1 MKRMPNPT
9 FLMLFAVIGLLLFQ
23 GGPLSFHASAAV
35 HNVPSSPS
43 VFTLQEIKW
52 MADHPVIRLAP
63 DPEFKPIEFFDASG
77 NYTGIAADYVKLIE
91 KKTGI
96 IFHIVRCTSWDQVIE
111 KAKNREVDVLNAV
124 VRSPQREA
132 FMVFPTPYLE
142 IPSVILVRNNVDRH
156 LTLDQLEG
164 MTVSMVSGYG
174 YMDLIRNTHPTIRID
189 TSEDLKTALRK
200 VSFGITDAFVGDL
213 ATASFYI
220 QSEAITNLKVAGETR
235 PANISGFAVRSDWP
249 ELASILE
256 KSVSLVSEKEKE
268 AILKKWIHLQAEPG
282 LTMIEFRNLMLVAGT
297 VTTFIL
303 AVFLLWNRT
312 LQRMVRA
319 RTGELQVEI
328 EERRKAEE
336 DLADSRARLKTLLNT
351 IPDLVWFKDPQGVY
365 LACNSRFELFFGS
378 PEERIVGK
386 TDYDFVE
393 RDLAD
398 GFRENDLKAIE
409 AGSPRMNEESVTYA
423 SDGHQ
428 ELLETIKTTVRSPTG
443 KLIGVL
449 GIARN
454 ITERKRAEEEK
465 QKLLNQLYQA
475 RKIDAIGRLAGGV
488 AHDFNNMLSVIMGRS
503 ELARLSLD
511 SGHPV
516 YKDLLDIEDVVRR
529 SADLTRQ
536 LLAFA
541 RRQPI
546 APEVLNL
553 NETIE
558 AMLKMIRRLIG
569 EGVNMI
575 WRPATGLWPVNMD
588 PVQID
593 QILANLIINARD
605 AMENNLGEV
614 VIETAN
620 RTIDP
625 SCCGTVP
632 VSVPGDFVL
641 LSVRDNGCGMEPQT
655 LENIFEPFFTT
666 KEKGR
671 GTGLGLSTIYGII
684 RQNDGFI
691 QVWSEPGKGSRFD
704 IHIPRFTGDILPEA
718 EKPPEKPAQSGKERI
733 ILVEDEPEILHVTT
747 AMLEKLGYRVS
758 PFSSPLEALNLI
770 ENPND
775 RIHLLITDVV
785 MPEMNGRELSNHLLS
800 GFPAM
805 KCLFMSGYT
814 ADVIAHHGV
823 LEEGVNFIQK
833 PFTMKNLASKI
844 RTILDEESGISGRY

>member
-1 MKRMPNPT
+1 MKRMRYAT
-9 FLMLFAVIGLLLFQ
+9 LLFTCSIFGLFLFQ
-23 GGPLSFHASAAV
+23 GGPLSFPAFGAI
-35 HNVPSSPS
+35 HNAPSSPS

-52 MADHPVIRLAP
+52 LTDHPVIRLAP
-63 DPEFKPIEFFDASG
+63 DPEFKPIEFFDHNG

-91 KKTGI
+91 SKTGI
-96 IFHIVRCTSWDQVIE
+96 AFQIVRCDSWDQVIE
-111 KAKNREVDVLNAV
+111 KMKNREVDVLNAV

-132 FMVFPTPYLE
+132 FMTFPPPYLE
-142 IPSVILVRNNVDRH
+142 IPSVIIVRNNVDRQ
-156 LTLDQLEG
+156 LTLTQLEG

-174 YMDLIRNTHPTIRID
+174 YMDLIRNNHPGIKID
-189 TSEDLKTALRK
+189 ASEDLKTALRK

-220 QSEAITNLKVAGETR
+220 QTEGITNLKVTGETR

-256 KSVSLVSEKEKE
+256 KSVALVSDEEKD
-268 AILKKWIHLQAEPG
+268 AILKKWIHLQSQPG
-282 LTMIEFRNLMLVAGT
+282 ITLIEFRNLMFGLGSVI
-297 VTTFIL
+297 IL
-303 AVFLLWNRT
+303 IVGGFLLWNRT
-312 LQRMVRA
+312 LQRMVRL
-319 RTGELQVEI
+319 RTAELQVEI

-336 DLADSRARLKTLLNT
+336 DLADSRAHLKTLLNT

-365 LACNSRFELFFGS
+365 QACNARFEHFFGS
-378 PEERIVGK
+378 PEDRIVGK
-386 TDYDFVE
+386 TDYDFVD

-398 GFRENDLKAIE
+398 FFREKDLKAIE
-409 AGSPRMNEESVTYA
+409 AGRPTMNEETVTYA

-428 ELLETIKTTVRSPTG
+428 ELLETIKTPVRSPTG

-465 QKLLNQLYQA
+465 QKLLSQLYQA

-503 ELARLSLD
+503 ELARLALNIE
-511 SGHPV
+511 HPV
-516 YKDLLDIEDVVRR
+516 YKDLCDIEDVARR
-529 SADLTRQ
+529 SSELTRQ

-541 RRQPI
+541 RKQPI
-546 APEVLNL
+546 TPKVLNL

-569 EGVNMI
+569 EGVHMI
-575 WRPATGLWPVNMD
+575 WRPTNGLWHVNMD

-605 AMENNLGEV
+605 AMENSMGEV
-614 VIETAN
+614 IIETSN
-620 RTIDP
+620 RTVAPREGD
-625 SCCGTVP
+625 V
-632 VSVPGDFVL
+632 VSGAVAGDFVL
-641 LSVRDNGCGMEPQT
+641 LSIRDNGCGMDAQT

-666 KEKGR
+666 KEKGK

-684 RQNDGFI
+684 RQNNGFI

-704 IHIPRFTGDILPEA
+704 IHIPRFTGGLSPA
-718 EKPPEKPAQSGKERI
+718 VEKNSGKQAPGGNERI
-733 ILVEDEPEILHVTT
+733 LLVEDEPEILHVTA
-747 AMLEKLGYRVS
+747 AMLKKLGYRVM
-758 PFSSPLEALNLI
+758 PTSSPMEALGLI
-770 ENPND
+770 ETEEE
-775 RIHLLITDVV
+775 IHLLLTDVV
-785 MPEMNGRELSNHLLS
+785 MPEMNGQELSSQLLAR
-800 GFPAM
+800 FPAM

-814 ADVIAHHGV
+814 ADVIARHGV
-823 LEEGVNFIQK
+823 LDEGLNFIQK
-833 PFTMKNLASKI
+833 PFTMQTLAAKI
-844 RTILDEESGISGRY
+844 RNILDHGSATQDA